1 MTKNLKEF
9 TLYAAFPITLLVLLG
24 IFLTVY
30 QLFDLPSYNEILAF
44 AQAQYEIHGYW
55 VVFIAALA
63 EGFLLINWFFPGS
76 VVVIMGTLFAT
87 QGDQSIAL
95 TVSLIMIGFFIMTIV
110 NFYMGKYGWY
120 KIFLKFGLEKEIDRM
135 RQRIEK
141 HGMKILVLSY
151 VHPHVG
157 SLTAT
162 AAGILQINTKTFIKY
177 SLAAFA
183 FWATIWVIMVYIAGE
198 QILSLINFENLLI
211 IMAAWIF
218 IMGVQFSVQKLRA
231 QPQEQ

>member
-141 HGMKILVLSY
+141 HGMNILVLSY